1 MIPSVQKRIND
12 MFKRI
17 LEAKLKSELAEYPVV
32 TVFGPRQSG
41 KTTIVRMCCPSFDYV
56 SMEDKETREAAAT
69 DYKAFFANHPPP
81 LIIDEVQR
89 LPEIVTAV
97 QTIVDS
103 QRDLCGQFIL
113 TGSQQPQLAEAVD
126 ESLAGR
132 TSVLDLLPLSAAEL
146 SESIGGLSTDE
157 CLTRG
162 FMPELH
168 VRKKNAFNYYRNYFR
183 TYVERD
189 VRRLVNV
196 KNLLQFERFV
206 SLLAGRV
213 GQVVN
218 FTSLANET
226 GVSTTT
232 ISAWLSVLET
242 SFLVFRLPPYFANI
256 AKRVVKSPK
265 VYFTDVGLAV
275 YLLGIENAGQ
285 MRSHP
290 LRGSLFE
297 NMVVADIR
305 KGFTNAGRDPK
316 MAFYRTEKG
325 FEVDVIVSCGG
336 KVMPVEIKS
345 SMTYGKGL
353 VRNLETYCEADM
365 SSADPILIYDGDNM
379 KELGV
384 HGVSAVNWRDADL
397 AIRQH

>member
-1 MIPSVQKRIND
+1 MI
-12 MFKRI
+12 KRI
-17 LEAKLKSELAEYPVV
+17 LEAKLKAELAEYPVV

-41 KTTIVRMCCPSFDYV
+41 KTTLVRTSCSDFGYV
-56 SMEDKETREAAAT
+56 SLEDKETRDAAAT
-69 DYKAFFANHPPP
+69 DYKAFFANHPTP

-103 QRDLCGQFIL
+103 QRDVCGQFVL
-113 TGSQQPQLAEAVD
+113 TGSQQTQLAEAVD

-132 TSVLDLLPLSAAEL
+132 TSILDLLPLSAIEL
-146 SESIGGLSTDE
+146 SDGLNDATTDE
-157 CLTRG
+157 CMARG

-168 VRKKNAFNYYRNYFR
+168 AHRKNAFNYYRNYFR

-226 GVSTTT
+226 GVSVST
-232 ISAWLSVLET
+232 ISAWLSVLEA
-242 SFLVFRLPPYFANI
+242 SFLVFRLPPHFANI

-265 VYFTDVGLAV
+265 VYFTDVGLV
-275 YLLGIENAGQ
+275 SYLLGIETPSQ
-285 MRSHP
+285 LKSHP

-297 NMVVADIR
+297 NMVVAEIR
-305 KGFTNAGRDPK
+305 KSFTNSGREPR
-316 MAFYRTEKG
+316 MSFYRTEKG
-325 FEVDVIVSCGG
+325 FEIDVIVSSAD
-336 KVMPVEIKS
+336 KVMPIEIKS
-345 SMTYGKGL
+345 SMTYGKNL
-353 VRNLETYCEADM
+353 VQNLETYCESDP
-365 SSADPILIYDGDNM
+365 SAVSPILVYDGVAM
-379 KELGV
+379 KDIGTHCV
-384 HGVSAVNWRDADL
+384 CAKNWRSPAPL
-397 AIRQH
+397 RVCPQWSSI

>member
-1 MIPSVQKRIND
+1 MGEKRLIE
-12 MFKRI
+12 RI
-17 LEAKLKSELAEYPVV
+17 LANKLKTELSEYPVV
-32 TVFGPRQSG
+32 TVFGLRQSG
-41 KTTIVRMCCPSFDYV
+41 KTTLVRMCCPDFDYV
-56 SMEDKETREAAAT
+56 SMEDRETRDAAST

-103 QRDLCGQFIL
+103 RRDVCGQFVL
-113 TGSQQPQLAEAVD
+113 TGSQQTQLAEAVD

-132 TSVLDLLPLSAAEL
+132 TSVLDLLPLSVQEL
-146 SESIGGLSTDE
+146 SGALGNLSTDE
-157 CLTRG
+157 CMVRG
-162 FMPELH
+162 FMPELCAH
-168 VRKKNAFNYYRNYFR
+168 RKNAFNYYRNYFR

-226 GVSTTT
+226 GVSVST
-232 ISAWLSVLET
+232 ISAWLSVLEA
-242 SFLVFRLPPYFANI
+242 SFLVFRLPPHFANI
-256 AKRVVKSPK
+256 AKRVIKSPK
-265 VYFTDVGLAV
+265 VYFTDVGLV
-275 YLLGIENAGQ
+275 SYLLGIEDAVQ
-285 MRSHP
+285 LKSHP

-305 KGFTNAGRDPK
+305 KGFTNGGRDPR
-316 MAFYRTEKG
+316 MSFYRTEKG
-325 FEVDVIVSCGG
+325 FEVDVIVEARG
-336 KVMPVEIKS
+336 KIVPIEIKS
-345 SMTYGKGL
+345 SMTYGKNL
-353 VRNLETYCEADM
+353 IRNLEVYCDADV
-365 SSADPILIYDGDNM
+365 SATTPHLIYDGVDMIN
-379 KELGV
+379 LGNKCV
-384 HGVSAVNWRDADL
+384 RAENWRNGVIAL
-397 AIRQH
+397 K

>member
-1 MIPSVQKRIND
+1 MANLS
-12 MFKRI
+12 
-17 LEAKLKSELAEYPVV
+17 EYPVV

-41 KTTIVRMCCPSFDYV
+41 KTTLVKACCPGFGYV
-56 SMEDKETREAAAT
+56 SMEDMETRSAASD

-89 LPEIVTAV
+89 LPGITAAV

-103 QRDLCGQFIL
+103 NRENCGQFVL

-132 TSVLDLLPLSAAEL
+132 TAVLDLLPLSLTEL
-146 SESIGGLSTDE
+146 SDKSMSTDE
-157 CLTRG
+157 FLTRG
-162 FMPELH
+162 FMPELYAKEM
-168 VRKKNAFNYYRNYFR
+168 RPSNYYRNYFR

-206 SLLAGRV
+206 TLLAGRV

-226 GVSTTT
+226 GVSVPT
-232 ISAWLSVLET
+232 ISAWISVLEA
-242 SFLVFRLPPYFANI
+242 SFLIFRLPPHFSNI

-265 VYFTDVGLAV
+265 IYFTDVGLAS
-275 YLLGIENAGQ
+275 YLIGIEEPGQ
-285 MRSHP
+285 MTAHP

-305 KGFTNAGRDPK
+305 KSFSNAGREPR
-316 MAFYRTEKG
+316 MSFYRTEKG
-325 FEVDVIVSCGG
+325 FEVDVIAEKGSQVIPIE
-336 KVMPVEIKS
+336 VKS
-345 SMTYGKGL
+345 AMTYGKSL
-353 VRNLETYCEADM
+353 VGNLDAYCD
-365 SSADPILIYDGDNM
+365 ADPSATSPVLIYDGDGM
-379 KELGV
+379 EKVGR
-384 HGVSAVNWRDADL
+384 HGVKAVNFRK
-397 AIRQH
+397 IG

>member
-1 MIPSVQKRIND
+1 

-17 LEAKLKSELAEYPVV
+17 LEGKIKSELAEYPVV
-32 TVFGPRQSG
+32 MVFGPRQSG
-41 KTTIVRMCCPSFDYV
+41 KTTLVRMCCPDFDYV

-89 LPEIVTAV
+89 LPEIAAAV

-103 QRDLCGQFIL
+103 HRDLCGQFIL
-113 TGSQQPQLAEAVD
+113 TGSQQTQLAEAVD

-146 SESIGGLSTDE
+146 SEGIGGLLTDE

-168 VRKKNAFNYYRNYFR
+168 AHRKNAFNYYRNYFR

-196 KNLLQFERFV
+196 RNLFQFERFV

-232 ISAWLSVLET
+232 ISAWLSVLEA

-265 VYFTDVGLAV
+265 VYFTDVGLVA
-275 YLLGIENAGQ
+275 YLLGIENVAQ
-285 MRSHP
+285 IRSHP

-325 FEVDVIVSCGG
+325 LEVDVIVLCGG
-336 KVMPVEIKS
+336 RVIPVEIKS

-353 VRNLETYCEADM
+353 VRNLELYCDADAT
-365 SSADPILIYDGDNM
+365 SSNPILIYDGDGM
-379 KELGV
+379 KSLGT
-384 HGVSAVNWRDADL
+384 HGVTAVNWRDADSAL
-397 AIRQH
+397 RQHHS

>member
-1 MIPSVQKRIND
+1 MIQ
-12 MFKRI
+12 RI
-17 LEAKLKSELAEYPVV
+17 LEESLRTELSEYPVV
-32 TVFGPRQSG
+32 TMFGPRQSG
-41 KTTIVRMCCPSFDYV
+41 KTTLVRDCCPHFGYV

-69 DYKAFFANHPPP
+69 DYKAFFANHPTP

-89 LPEIVTAV
+89 LPEIVSAV

-103 QRDLCGQFIL
+103 QRDRCGQFIL
-113 TGSQQPQLAEAVD
+113 TGSQQTQLATVVD

-132 TSVLDLLPLSAAEL
+132 TSVLDLLPLSVEEL
-146 SESIGGLSTDE
+146 GDSVNGLSVDE
-157 CLTRG
+157 CLCRG

-168 VRKKNAFNYYRNYFR
+168 SRRMRSFNYYRNYFR

-196 KNLLQFERFV
+196 KDLLLFERFV
-206 SLLAGRV
+206 TLLAGRV

-226 GVSTTT
+226 GVAVST
-232 ISAWLSVLET
+232 ISAWLSVLES
-242 SFLVFRLPPYFANI
+242 SFLVFRLPPHFANI

-265 VYFTDVGLAV
+265 VYFTDVGLAT
-275 YLLGIENAGQ
+275 YLLGIETPSQ
-285 MRSHP
+285 LRSHP

-305 KGFTNAGRDPK
+305 KGFTHRGREPR

-325 FEVDVIVSCGG
+325 FEVDVIVSIGEHI
-336 KVMPVEIKS
+336 VPIEIKS
-345 SMTYGKGL
+345 SMTYGAHL
-353 VRNLETYCEADM
+353 IRNLATYCSEDVRAK
-365 SSADPILIYDGDNM
+365 SPVLLYDGDSLGGLGAHGIQAINW
-379 KELGV
+379 KEFSL
-384 HGVSAVNWRDADL
+384 SNIRL
-397 AIRQH
+397 A

>member
-1 MIPSVQKRIND
+1 MGEERLIE
-12 MFKRI
+12 RI
-17 LEAKLKSELAEYPVV
+17 LAKKLKSELAEYPVV

-41 KTTIVRMCCPSFDYV
+41 KTTLVRMCCPDFGYV
-56 SMEDKETREAAAT
+56 SMEDRETRDAASN
-69 DYKAFFANHPPP
+69 DYKAFFANHTPP

-103 QRDLCGQFIL
+103 RRDVCGQFIL
-113 TGSQQPQLAEAVD
+113 TGSQQTQLAEAVD

-132 TSVLDLLPLSAAEL
+132 TSVLDLLPLSAQEL
-146 SESIGGLSTDE
+146 SGVLGNLSTDD
-157 CLTRG
+157 CMVRG
-162 FMPELH
+162 FMPELYS
-168 VRKKNAFNYYRNYFR
+168 RRKNAFNYYRNYFR

-226 GVSTTT
+226 GVSVST
-232 ISAWLSVLET
+232 ISAWLSVLEA
-242 SFLVFRLPPYFANI
+242 SFLVFRLPPHFTNI

-265 VYFTDVGLAV
+265 VYFTDVGLAT
-275 YLLGIENAGQ
+275 YLLGVEDAVQ
-285 MRSHP
+285 LRSHP

-305 KGFTNAGRDPK
+305 KEFTNSGRDPR
-316 MAFYRTEKG
+316 MSFYRTEKG
-325 FEVDVIVSCGG
+325 FEVDVIVEAKG
-336 KVMPVEIKS
+336 KVVPIEIKS
-345 SMTYGKGL
+345 SMTYGKNL
-353 VRNLETYCEADM
+353 IRNLELYCDADA
-365 SSADPILIYDGDNM
+365 SATVPHLIYDGVDMVN
-379 KELGV
+379 LGSKSV
-384 HGVSAVNWRDADL
+384 RAENWRKGS
-397 AIRQH
+397 

>member
-1 MIPSVQKRIND
+1 MIN
-12 MFKRI
+12 RI
-17 LEAKLKSELAEYPVV
+17 LAKKFKEELAEYPVV

-41 KTTIVRMCCPSFDYV
+41 KTTLARMCCPEFDYV
-56 SMEDKETREAAAT
+56 SMEDKETRDAAAS
-69 DYKAFFANHPPP
+69 DYKAFFANHPTP

-89 LPEIVTAV
+89 LPEIVAAV

-103 QRDLCGQFIL
+103 RRDVCGQFVL
-113 TGSQQPQLAEAVD
+113 TGSQQTQLAEAVD

-132 TSVLDLLPLSAAEL
+132 TSVLDLLPLSVAEL
-146 SESIGGLSTDE
+146 SGDLANMTTDE

-168 VRKKNAFNYYRNYFR
+168 ARRKNAFNYYRNYFR

-226 GVSTTT
+226 GVSVST
-232 ISAWLSVLET
+232 ISAWLSVLEA
-242 SFLVFRLPPYFANI
+242 SFLVFRLPPHFANI

-265 VYFTDVGLAV
+265 VYFTDVGLAA
-275 YLLGIENAGQ
+275 YLLGIEDASQ
-285 MRSHP
+285 VRSHP

-297 NMVVADIR
+297 NLVVADIR
-305 KGFTNAGRDPK
+305 KGFANRGRVPK

-325 FEVDVIVSCGG
+325 FEVDVIVSVGTQ
-336 KVMPVEIKS
+336 VVPIEIKS
-345 SMTYGKGL
+345 SMTYGKNL
-353 VRNLETYCEADM
+353 VRNLETYCDND
-365 SSADPILIYDGDNM
+365 SAATSPLLVYDGVAM
-379 KELGV
+379 KDIGD
-384 HGVSAVNWRDADL
+384 HGVCARSWREPW
-397 AIRQH
+397 IE

>member
-1 MIPSVQKRIND
+1 MIR
-12 MFKRI
+12 RI
-17 LEAKLKSELAEYPVV
+17 LESRFKEELAEYPVV

-41 KTTIVRMCCPSFDYV
+41 KTTLVRMCCPEYGYV

-89 LPEIVTAV
+89 LPEIVSAV

-103 QRDLCGQFIL
+103 RRDLCGQFVL
-113 TGSQQPQLAEAVD
+113 TGSQQTQLAEAVD

-132 TSVLDLLPLSAAEL
+132 TSILDLLPLSVGEL
-146 SESIGGLSTDE
+146 PGDLDTMSTDDP
-157 CLTRG
+157 LTRG

-168 VRKKNAFNYYRNYFR
+168 VRRKNAFNYYRNYFR

-189 VRRLVNV
+189 VRRLINV

-226 GVSTTT
+226 GVAVSTV
-232 ISAWLSVLET
+232 SSWLSVLEA
-242 SFLVFRLPPYFANI
+242 SFLVFRLPPYFTDI

-265 VYFTDVGLAV
+265 VYFTDVGLV
-275 YLLGIENAGQ
+275 SYLLGIEKPSQ
-285 MRSHP
+285 IRSHP

-305 KGFTNAGRDPK
+305 KRFTNGGRDPR

-325 FEVDVIVSCGG
+325 FEVDLLVSTGAG
-336 KVMPVEIKS
+336 IMPIEIKS
-345 SMTYGKGL
+345 SMTYGRPL
-353 VRNLETYCEADM
+353 IRNLETYCGGDP
-365 SSADPILIYDGDNM
+365 SSTSPILVYDGASMDN
-379 KELGV
+379 LGE
-384 HGVSAVNWRDADL
+384 HNVSAKNWRESL
-397 AIRQH
+397 PLP

>member
-1 MIPSVQKRIND
+1 MIQ
-12 MFKRI
+12 RI
-17 LEAKLKSELAEYPVV
+17 LAQRLKTELEEYPVV

-41 KTTIVRMCCPSFDYV
+41 KTTIVRSTCPSFDYV
-56 SMEDKETREAAAT
+56 SLEDKETRDVAST

-103 QRDLCGQFIL
+103 RREVCGQFIL
-113 TGSQQPQLAEAVD
+113 TGSQQTQLAETVD

-146 SESIGGLSTDE
+146 SDRLSDLSTDE
-157 CLTRG
+157 CLSRG
-162 FMPELH
+162 FMPELYAY
-168 VRKKNAFNYYRNYFR
+168 RKNAFNYYRNYFR

-189 VRRLVNV
+189 VRRIVNV

-226 GVSTTT
+226 GVAVST
-232 ISAWLSVLET
+232 ISAWLSVLEA
-242 SFLVFRLPPYFANI
+242 SFLVFRLPPYFTNI

-265 VYFTDVGLAV
+265 VYFTDVGLAA
-275 YLLGIENAGQ
+275 YLLGIEDASQ
-285 MRSHP
+285 LRSHP

-305 KGFTNAGRDPK
+305 KGFTNSGRDPR
-316 MAFYRTEKG
+316 MSFYRTEKG
-325 FEVDVIVSCGG
+325 FEVDVIVSAGG
-336 KVMPVEIKS
+336 KVVPIEIKS
-345 SMTYGKGL
+345 SMTYGKNL
-353 VRNLETYCEADM
+353 TRNLDLYCD
-365 SSADPILIYDGDNM
+365 ADPAAVTPLLIYDGVVMTDI
-379 KELGV
+379 GA
-384 HGVSAVNWRDADL
+384 HGICARNWREVSC
-397 AIRQH
+397 

>member
-1 MIPSVQKRIND
+1 MI
-12 MFKRI
+12 KRI
-17 LEAKLKSELAEYPVV
+17 LEAKLSAELSEYPVV
-32 TVFGPRQSG
+32 TIFGPRQSG
-41 KTTIVRMCCPSFDYV
+41 KTTLVRKSCPEFDYV

-69 DYKAFFANHPPP
+69 DYKAFFVNHPPP

-89 LPEIVTAV
+89 LPEIVAAV

-103 QRDLCGQFIL
+103 HRDVCGQFIL
-113 TGSQQPQLAEAVD
+113 TGSQQTRLAEAVD

-132 TSVLDLLPLSAAEL
+132 TSVLDLLPLSVAEL
-146 SESIGGLSTDE
+146 PDSLGDISTDE
-157 CLTRG
+157 CLSCG

-168 VRKKNAFNYYRNYFR
+168 AHRKNVFNYYRNYFR

-226 GVSTTT
+226 GVSVSTV
-232 ISAWLSVLET
+232 SSWLSVLEA
-242 SFLVFRLPPYFANI
+242 SFLVFRLPPHFTNI

-265 VYFTDVGLAV
+265 VYFTDVGLVA
-275 YLLGIENAGQ
+275 YLLGIENPSQ
-285 MRSHP
+285 LKSHP

-297 NMVVADIR
+297 NMVVSDIR
-305 KGFTNAGRDPK
+305 KGFTNSGREPK
-316 MAFYRTEKG
+316 MSFYRTEKG
-325 FEVDVIVSCGG
+325 FEIDVIVSTGDRTI
-336 KVMPVEIKS
+336 PIEIKS
-345 SMTYGKGL
+345 SMTYGKNL
-353 VRNLETYCEADM
+353 IRNLEAYCA
-365 SSADPILIYDGDNM
+365 ADPTVISPLLVYDGVLM
-379 KELGV
+379 TSLGN
-384 HGVSAVNWRDADL
+384 HNICAKNWREL
-397 AIRQH
+397 VVNG

>member
-1 MIPSVQKRIND
+1 MIG
-12 MFKRI
+12 RI
-17 LEAKLKSELAEYPVV
+17 LDEKLKAELAEYPVV

-41 KTTIVRMCCPSFDYV
+41 KTTLARSCCPTFDYV
-56 SMEDKETREAAAT
+56 SMEDKETRDAAAT

-89 LPEIVTAV
+89 LPEIVSAV

-103 QRDLCGQFIL
+103 RRDVCGQFIL
-113 TGSQQPQLAEAVD
+113 TGSQQTQLAEAVD

-146 SESIGGLSTDE
+146 RGGLGAMSTDE
-157 CLTRG
+157 CLLRG

-168 VRKKNAFNYYRNYFR
+168 AHRKNASNYYRNYFR

-196 KNLLQFERFV
+196 KDLLRFERFV
-206 SLLAGRV
+206 ALLAGRV

-226 GVSTTT
+226 GVSVST
-232 ISAWLSVLET
+232 ISSWLSALEA
-242 SFLVFRLPPYFANI
+242 SFLVFRLPPHFANI

-265 VYFTDVGLAV
+265 VYFTDVGLAT
-275 YLLGIENAGQ
+275 YLLGIDDAVQ
-285 MRSHP
+285 IRAHP

-305 KGFTNAGRDPK
+305 KGFTNAGREPR
-316 MAFYRTEKG
+316 MSFYRTEKG
-325 FEVDVIVSCGG
+325 FEVDVIVETGA
-336 KVMPVEIKS
+336 KVVPIEIKS
-345 SMTYGKGL
+345 SMTYGGNL
-353 VRNLETYCEADM
+353 IRNLETYCESDP
-365 SSADPILIYDGDNM
+365 SATAPILVYDGSAM
-379 KELGV
+379 HSLGSC
-384 HGVSAVNWRDADL
+384 GVRAMNWRDAWPTKGE
-397 AIRQH
+397 

>member
-1 MIPSVQKRIND
+1 MIS
-12 MFKRI
+12 RI
-17 LEAKLKSELAEYPVV
+17 LARKFKEELAEYPVV

-41 KTTIVRMCCPSFDYV
+41 KTTFVRMCCPHFDYV
-56 SMEDKETREAAAT
+56 SMEDKETRDAAAT

-89 LPEIVTAV
+89 LPEIASAV

-103 QRDLCGQFIL
+103 QRDLCGQFVL
-113 TGSQQPQLAEAVD
+113 TGSQQTQLAEAVD

-132 TSVLDLLPLSAAEL
+132 TSVLDLLPLSTAEL
-146 SESIGGLSTDE
+146 LEKLVDMTTDE

-168 VRKKNAFNYYRNYFR
+168 ARRKSAFNYYRNYFR

-206 SLLAGRV
+206 SLLAGRI

-226 GVSTTT
+226 GVSVSTV
-232 ISAWLSVLET
+232 SAWLSVLEA
-242 SFLVFRLPPYFANI
+242 SFLVFRLPPHFTNV

-265 VYFTDVGLAV
+265 VYFTDVGLAS
-275 YLLGIENAGQ
+275 YLLGIEDASQ
-285 MRSHP
+285 IRSHP

-305 KGFTNAGRDPK
+305 KSFTNSGRDPK
-316 MAFYRTEKG
+316 MSFYRTEKG
-325 FEVDVIVSCGG
+325 FEVDVIVSVGAQ
-336 KVMPVEIKS
+336 VMPIEIKS
-345 SMTYGKGL
+345 SMTYGKNL
-353 VRNLETYCEADM
+353 VRNLETYCASDP
-365 SSADPILIYDGDNM
+365 SATNPLLVYDGTAMNS
-379 KELGV
+379 LGT
-384 HGVSAVNWRDADL
+384 HGVCAKNWRKGL
-397 AIRQH
+397 AP

>member
-1 MIPSVQKRIND
+1 MI
-12 MFKRI
+12 KRI
-17 LEAKLKSELAEYPVV
+17 LEARLKAELAEYPVV

-41 KTTIVRMCCPSFDYV
+41 KTTLVRTSCPDFGYV

-69 DYKAFFANHPPP
+69 DYKAFFANHPTP

-103 QRDLCGQFIL
+103 KRDVCGQFVL
-113 TGSQQPQLAEAVD
+113 TGSQQTQLAEAVD

-132 TSVLDLLPLSAAEL
+132 TSILDLLPLSAVEL
-146 SESIGGLSTDE
+146 SDDLNDATTDE
-157 CLTRG
+157 CMTRG

-168 VRKKNAFNYYRNYFR
+168 AHRKNAFNYYRNYFR

-226 GVSTTT
+226 GVSVST
-232 ISAWLSVLET
+232 ISAWLSVLEA
-242 SFLVFRLPPYFANI
+242 SFLVFRLPPYFTNI
-256 AKRVVKSPK
+256 AKRVVKSSK
-265 VYFTDVGLAV
+265 VYFTDVGLV
-275 YLLGIENAGQ
+275 SYLLGIEAPAQ
-285 MRSHP
+285 LKSHP

-297 NMVVADIR
+297 NMVVAELR
-305 KGFTNAGRDPK
+305 KGFTNSGREPR
-316 MAFYRTEKG
+316 MSFYRTEKG
-325 FEVDVIVSCGG
+325 FEIDVIVSVAD
-336 KVMPVEIKS
+336 KVVPIEIKS
-345 SMTYGKGL
+345 SMTYGKNL
-353 VRNLETYCEADM
+353 VRNLEAYCESD
-365 SSADPILIYDGDNM
+365 SSAISPILVYDGVAM
-379 KELGV
+379 KDFGM
-384 HGVSAVNWRDADL
+384 HRICAKNWRK
-397 AIRQH
+397 IGVTSG

>member
-1 MIPSVQKRIND
+1 
-12 MFKRI
+12 
-17 LEAKLKSELAEYPVV
+17 
-32 TVFGPRQSG
+32 
-41 KTTIVRMCCPSFDYV
+41 
-56 SMEDKETREAAAT
+56 MEDKETRDAAAS
-69 DYKAFFANHPPP
+69 DYKAFFANHTTP

-89 LPEIVTAV
+89 LPEIVAAV

-103 QRDLCGQFIL
+103 RRDVCGQFVL
-113 TGSQQPQLAEAVD
+113 TGSQQTQLAEAVD

-132 TSVLDLLPLSAAEL
+132 TSVLDLLPLSVAEL
-146 SESIGGLSTDE
+146 SGDLDNMTTDG

-168 VRKKNAFNYYRNYFR
+168 VRRKNAFNYYRNYFR

-226 GVSTTT
+226 GVSVST
-232 ISAWLSVLET
+232 ISAWLSVLEA
-242 SFLVFRLPPYFANI
+242 SFLVFRLPPHFANI

-265 VYFTDVGLAV
+265 VYFTDVGLAA
-275 YLLGIENAGQ
+275 YLLGIEDASQ
-285 MRSHP
+285 VRSHP

-297 NMVVADIR
+297 NLVVADIR
-305 KGFTNAGRDPK
+305 KGFTNRGKVPK

-325 FEVDVIVSCGG
+325 FEVDVIVSVGTQ
-336 KVMPVEIKS
+336 VVPIEIKS
-345 SMTYGKGL
+345 SMTYGKNL
-353 VRNLETYCEADM
+353 VRNLEMYCDND
-365 SSADPILIYDGDNM
+365 SSATSPLLVYDGVAM
-379 KELGV
+379 KDIGE
-384 HGVSAVNWRDADL
+384 HGVCARNWREP
-397 AIRQH
+397 QTHS

>member
-1 MIPSVQKRIND
+1 MIA
-12 MFKRI
+12 RI
-17 LEAKLKSELAEYPVV
+17 LAKKLKAELAEYPVV

-41 KTTIVRMCCPSFDYV
+41 KTTIVRMCCDDFDYV
-56 SMEDKETREAAAT
+56 SMEDKETREAAAE
-69 DYKAFFANHPPP
+69 DYKAFFVNHPPP

-89 LPEIVTAV
+89 LPEIVSAV

-103 QRDLCGQFIL
+103 RRDVCGQFVL
-113 TGSQQPQLAEAVD
+113 TGSQQTQLAAAVD

-132 TSVLDLLPLSAAEL
+132 TSVLDLLPLSVAEL
-146 SESIGGLSTDE
+146 EGSGANLSTDE
-157 CLTRG
+157 CLSRG

-168 VRKKNAFNYYRNYFR
+168 AHRKNAFNYYRNYFR

-226 GVSTTT
+226 GVSVST
-232 ISAWLSVLET
+232 ISAWLSVLEA
-242 SFLVFRLPPYFANI
+242 SFLVFRLPPHFANI

-265 VYFTDVGLAV
+265 VYFTEVGLAA
-275 YLLGIENAGQ
+275 YLLGIESAAQ
-285 MRSHP
+285 MKCHP

-297 NMVVADIR
+297 NMVVADLR
-305 KGFTNAGRDPK
+305 KGFTNFGRDPK
-316 MAFYRTEKG
+316 MSFYRTEKG
-325 FEVDVIVSCGG
+325 FEVDVIVETKG
-336 KVMPVEIKS
+336 KVMPIEIKS
-345 SMTYGKGL
+345 SMTYGKNL
-353 VRNLETYCEADM
+353 IRNLELYCDADA
-365 SSADPILIYDGDNM
+365 SATAPLLIYDGTDM
-379 KELGV
+379 HHLGAN
-384 HGVSAVNWRDADL
+384 GVEANNWRTR
-397 AIRQH
+397 RQPCEVHQESRAEE

>member
-1 MIPSVQKRIND
+1 MIRRSLQKS
-12 MFKRI
+12 
-17 LEAKLKSELAEYPVV
+17 LEAELSEYSVV
-32 TVFGPRQSG
+32 TIFGPRQSG
-41 KTTIVRMCCPSFDYV
+41 KTTLVRSCHPDFGYV
-56 SMEDKETREAAAT
+56 SMEDKESREAAAA
-69 DYKAFFANHPPP
+69 DYKSFFANHPCP

-89 LPEIVTAV
+89 QPEIVAAV

-103 QRDLCGQFIL
+103 RRDECGQFIL
-113 TGSQQPQLAEAVD
+113 TGSQQTQLAEAID

-132 TSVLDLLPLSAAEL
+132 TSILDLLPLSTAEL
-146 SESIGGLSTDE
+146 KDEICGFSTDE

-162 FMPELH
+162 FMPELYAK
-168 VRKKNAFNYYRNYFR
+168 RMRAFNYYRNYFR

-206 SLLAGRV
+206 TLLAGRV

-226 GVSTTT
+226 GVSVPTV
-232 ISAWLSVLET
+232 SAWLSVLEA
-242 SFLVFRLPPYFANI
+242 SFLVFRLPPYFSNI

-265 VYFTDVGLAV
+265 VYFTDVGLAA
-275 YLLGIENAGQ
+275 YLLGIESPAHALA
-285 MRSHP
+285 HP

-305 KGFTNAGRDPK
+305 KGFTNSGREPR

-325 FEVDVIVSCGG
+325 FEIDVLILVGG
-336 KVMPVEIKS
+336 RVIPIEIKS
-345 SMTYGKGL
+345 SMTFGKNL
-353 VRNLETYCEADM
+353 VRNLEVYCEEDKTA
-365 SSADPILIYDGDNM
+365 SSPLLIYDGDEM
-379 KELGV
+379 RDFGAHK
-384 HGVSAVNWRDADL
+384 VSARNWRDASGQ
-397 AIRQH
+397 IFES

>member
-1 MIPSVQKRIND
+1 MIE
-12 MFKRI
+12 RI
-17 LEAKLKSELAEYPVV
+17 LGKKLEAELAEYPVV

-41 KTTIVRMCCPSFDYV
+41 KTTLVRTCCKEFNYV
-56 SMEDKETREAAAT
+56 SMEDKETRDAAAD

-89 LPEIVTAV
+89 LPEIVSAV

-103 QRDLCGQFIL
+103 RRDAYGRFVL
-113 TGSQQPQLAEAVD
+113 TGSQQTQLADAVD

-146 SESIGGLSTDE
+146 SDVIGDFTTDE
-157 CLTRG
+157 CLSRG

-168 VRKKNAFNYYRNYFR
+168 AHRKNAFNYYRSYLR

-196 KNLLQFERFV
+196 KSLLQFERFV

-226 GVSTTT
+226 GVSVST
-232 ISAWLSVLET
+232 ISAWLSVLEA
-242 SFLVFRLPPYFANI
+242 SFLVFRLPPHFSSI

-265 VYFTDVGLAV
+265 VYFTETGLAA
-275 YLLGIENAGQ
+275 YLLGIENATQ
-285 MRSHP
+285 MKCHP

-297 NMVVADIR
+297 NMVVADLR
-305 KGFTNAGRDPK
+305 KGFSNAGHEPR
-316 MAFYRTEKG
+316 MSFYRTEKG
-325 FEVDVIVSCGG
+325 FEVDVIVETGG
-336 KVMPVEIKS
+336 KVVPIEIKS
-345 SMTYGKGL
+345 SMTYGKNL
-353 VRNLETYCEADM
+353 VRNLEVYCDADT
-365 SSADPILIYDGDNM
+365 SASAPLLIYDGTDM
-379 KELGV
+379 HDLGSK
-384 HGVSAVNWRDADL
+384 GIEAINWRRGLDSFMQA
-397 AIRQH
+397 ACEASQ